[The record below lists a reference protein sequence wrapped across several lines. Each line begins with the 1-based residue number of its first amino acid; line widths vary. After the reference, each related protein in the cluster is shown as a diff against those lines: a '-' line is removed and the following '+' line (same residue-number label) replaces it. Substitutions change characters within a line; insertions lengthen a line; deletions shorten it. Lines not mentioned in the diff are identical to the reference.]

1 MVMGLKSVMATAA
14 NKIVFWE
21 VDAQQDF
28 MLPGGKL
35 YVPGAEK
42 IIPNIK
48 RLVVTAQK
56 AGILLVSSACAH
68 TATIPNLRVSPF
80 IVFEKR
86 KAPVSC
92 PKGLQRTM

>member
-1 MVMGLKSVMATAA
+1 MAAA
-14 NKIVFWE
+14 SRRFVFWE

-42 IIPNIK
+42 IIPRIK
-48 RLVVTAQK
+48 GLVDAAQK

-68 TATIPNLRVSPF
+68 AADDPEFANFPRDSDFRLICLTM
-80 IVFEKR
+80 R
-86 KAPVSC
+86 KS
-92 PKGLQRTM
+92 